1 MITFE
6 EIRSKLKP
14 LRWIDS
20 PNSDGDP
27 TKWTLALNS
36 MSIEAHYSDF
46 LNAWIVENNTLS
58 GITHIITTKANNLEE
73 VDSMTMD
80 WIAERIVN
88 GLEQ

>member
-6 EIRSKLKP
+6 DIRGKLKP

-20 PNSDGDP
+20 HNSDGDP
-27 TKWTLALNS
+27 IKWAIALD
-36 MSIEAHYSDF
+36 SISIKAYFSDF
-46 LNAWIVENNTLS
+46 LKAWFVECVCQGYS
-58 GITHIITTKANNLEE
+58 HVITTKANSIEE

>member
-20 PNSDGDP
+20 HNSDGDP
-27 TKWTLALNS
+27 IKWATALRG
-36 MSIEAHYSDF
+36 MSIEAYYSDF
-46 LNAWIVENNTLS
+46 LKAWFAECIVVPGLS
-58 GITHIITTKANNLEE
+58 LLITTKAKNLEE
-73 VDSMTMD
+73 VESEVLD
-80 WIAERIVN
+80 WVAEKIIE